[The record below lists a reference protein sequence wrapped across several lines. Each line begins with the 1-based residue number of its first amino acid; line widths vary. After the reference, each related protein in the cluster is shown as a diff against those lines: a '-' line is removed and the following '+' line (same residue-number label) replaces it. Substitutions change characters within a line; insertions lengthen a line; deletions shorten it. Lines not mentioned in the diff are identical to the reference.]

1 MANVTPSSLQE
12 NRLNLSKSFVRE
24 NGLETRSG
32 EIVLINEKGTSWKLN
47 LKRKNSCGT
56 MYITPGWRSFCRV
69 NGLRAGSY
77 FTFKL
82 IQRRGTLVLRL
93 SSQFENKFV
102 SLTLKPS
109 NLTGYSLF
117 LPLHFTKRH
126 GINEKTKMTLMD
138 KSGVRWFTNLRSE
151 KTSDRVRLVGG
162 WREFFEANCVKMGE
176 STILKLIWE
185 GDKSCVLKFW
195 SKVKHE
201 TK

>member
-1 MANVTPSSLQE
+1 MNFQ
-12 NRLNLSKSFVRE
+12 NLSKSFVRE

-109 NLTGYSLF
+109 ILTSYSLVSIITPSYF
-117 LPLHFTKRH
+117 CFD
-126 GINEKTKMTLMD
+126 LML
-138 KSGVRWFTNLRSE
+138 SL
-151 KTSDRVRLVGG
+151 
-162 WREFFEANCVKMGE
+162 EFC
-176 STILKLIWE
+176 I
-185 GDKSCVLKFW
+185 
-195 SKVKHE
+195 
-201 TK
+201 